1 MMGFAQKATGFHR
14 TGLGT
19 NDKPH
24 RASQLLC
31 PGIDLKGVAFEAQTI
46 TNKKIP
52 ETVSFAHSYYIF
64 FRTNVHG
71 TRESMERFTPFR
83 SFHIAGCGLEE
94 IARNLPE
101 RPPAIGKIA
110 KNRQCH
116 SLLSRLQIDRRRSR
130 SMCPQHICRDCGPI
144 SGVQFIFVVWA
155 NRSVMKNTLI
165 KHNVLIEKLRKT
177 TN

>member
-1 MMGFAQKATGFHR
+1 MGFAQKATGFHR

-31 PGIDLKGVAFEAQTI
+31 PGIDLKGVAFAAQTI

-52 ETVSFAHSYYIF
+52 ETVSFAHFYYIF

-94 IARNLPE
+94 ITRNLPE
-101 RPPAIGKIA
+101 RPPAMGKIA
-110 KNRQCH
+110 KSVIAIPCIRNCSSTDGGLVRCV
-116 SLLSRLQIDRRRSR
+116 
-130 SMCPQHICRDCGPI
+130 RDVFVATAAQWPVSSWFSS
-144 SGVQFIFVVWA
+144 SGQTA
-155 NRSVMKNTLI
+155 R
-165 KHNVLIEKLRKT
+165 
-177 TN
+177 